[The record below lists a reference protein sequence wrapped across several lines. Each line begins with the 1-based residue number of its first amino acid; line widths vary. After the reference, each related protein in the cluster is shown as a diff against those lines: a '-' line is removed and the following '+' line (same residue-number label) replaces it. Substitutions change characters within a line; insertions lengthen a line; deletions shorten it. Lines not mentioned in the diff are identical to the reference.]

1 MFCAPHID
9 DSVFKLKTVGQVLI
23 SLPSLLAKI
32 SSEQFSC
39 LRLPYALQFFWG
51 VYSDRHRIHTSRELM
66 IMINVS
72 QSGDDAVLGKQT
84 NQNPTTISLNFLG
97 NCGLRSFTIL
107 SLLAVL
113 CHWVS
118 KTDLISGSQQ
128 RRTFDTPV
136 TVFGEVLILKFN
148 LRNSC

>member
-39 LRLPYALQFFWG
+39 LCLPYALQFFGGGGGGGGEGG
-51 VYSDRHRIHTSRELM
+51 VNSDRHRIHTSRELM

-84 NQNPTTISLNFLG
+84 KQNPTTISLNFLG
-97 NCGLRSFTIL
+97 NVVSDL
-107 SLLAVL
+107 S
-113 CHWVS
+113 
-118 KTDLISGSQQ
+118 QY
-128 RRTFDTPV
+128 
-136 TVFGEVLILKFN
+136 
-148 LRNSC
+148 